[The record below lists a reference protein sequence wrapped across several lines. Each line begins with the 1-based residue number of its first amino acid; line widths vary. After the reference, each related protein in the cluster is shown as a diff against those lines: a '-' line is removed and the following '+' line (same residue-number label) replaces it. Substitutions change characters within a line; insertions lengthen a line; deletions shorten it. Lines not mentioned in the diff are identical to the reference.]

1 MTPSDN
7 PKMVAVAQ
15 SLGFEKKEAKLFL
28 QLMARF
34 AEIDMPFWKAVES
47 AIMLTIDGGTVVA
60 YTKEREEKT

>member
-34 AEIDMPFWKAVES
+34 AEIEMPFWKAVEN
-47 AIMLTIDGGTVVA
+47 AIILVIDGGTCIA
-60 YTKEREEKT
+60 YTKEIEKT